1 LVYALKEKMFEI
13 VWKLTKP
20 GLRTDD
26 FYSVFVAVNIIE
38 NPFRTRPDPHGAST
52 CEEEQAVAQKCTP
65 FRIQRGLF
73 ISGYLII
80 FLLFVF

>member
-26 FYSVFVAVNIIE
+26 FYSVFVAVNVIE
-38 NPFRTRPDPHGAST
+38 NPFRTRPTCMAPLPAEKSKPWHKNVLPSVSKGA
-52 CEEEQAVAQKCTP
+52 
-65 FRIQRGLF
+65 FLF
-73 ISGYLII
+73 QDI
-80 FLLFVF
+80 